1 VSEHPDN
8 GHGLRRREFLQRGAA
23 AGAALALPGFASQS
37 ALAAVGET
45 PKRGGKLIVGF
56 VGGGDKETLDPHLA
70 LADIDFAR
78 GLNLFDRL
86 THFMPDL
93 SVKPLLA
100 ESLEPNSKGTL
111 WQIKLRSGVT
121 WHDGKPFTADDVL
134 YTYRRIIGK
143 KLIGASRL
151 SSLDMAR
158 AKKVNDLTI
167 TLPLKSPFA
176 DLPAM
181 LAEVWLSIVQNGATK
196 FTNPVGTGP
205 FKFTSWSPS
214 RQSVFSK
221 NENYFAS
228 GKPYLDQLQ
237 MVSIEDNTARLN
249 ALLNGQIH
257 ALVNLDFVQAKAH
270 KNDKSLNL
278 IVAKAP
284 FTVPIYMR
292 LDREPFKDKR
302 VRQAL
307 RLVVDREQLVENV
320 LSGFGTVGNDLFGK
334 GTPNYASSLPQ
345 RPHDPE
351 KAKSLLKQAGHD
363 GLNLTLYTSSAA
375 PGMLESATA
384 FAQQAK
390 AANVNIK
397 LIKTPAD
404 TYYSGQYYL
413 KVAMGQTNY
422 QGIIPVTWADAL
434 RSDGPF
440 NETVWKRPSFDKGFA
455 KAEATVDP
463 AKRKQIFFD
472 LQKEQY
478 DEGGYIIWGFNNT
491 IDATNPKVKGVKPSN
506 YYYLGGVDFKSYW
519 LS

>member
-1 VSEHPDN
+1 MSDIHD
-8 GHGLRRREFLQRGAA
+8 GGGGFGRRELLQRGLV
-23 AGAALALPGFASQS
+23 AGAALSLPAF
-37 ALAAVGET
+37 LADGAGAAT
-45 PKRGGKLIVGF
+45 AAKRGGKLIAGF
-56 VGGGDKETLDPHLA
+56 VGGGDKETLDPHFA

-93 SVKPLLA
+93 SVQPLLA
-100 ESLEPNSKGTL
+100 ESLEPNSNGTV

-134 YTYRRIIGK
+134 YTYRRIITK

-151 SSLDMAR
+151 GALDLAR
-158 AKKVNDLTI
+158 AKKVNKTTI

-181 LAEVWLSIVQNGATK
+181 LAEVWLSIVQDGATK
-196 FTNPVGTGP
+196 FKPPIGTGP
-205 FKFTSWSPS
+205 FKFTSWSQS
-214 RQSVFSK
+214 RQSLFTK
-221 NENYFAS
+221 NENYFIS
-228 GKPYLDQLQ
+228 GKPYIDQLEL
-237 MVSIEDNTARLN
+237 VSISDNTARLN

-270 KNDKSLNL
+270 ANDKNLNL
-278 IVAKAP
+278 IIAKAP

-292 LDREPFKDKR
+292 SDRAPFKDNR

-307 RLVVDREQLVENV
+307 RLVVDREQMVQNV
-320 LSGFGTVGNDLFGK
+320 LSGFGSVGNDLFGK
-334 GTPNYASSLPQ
+334 GTPNYNTALPE
-345 RPHDPE
+345 RKHDPE
-351 KAKSLLKQAGHD
+351 KAKSLLKAAGHGN
-363 GLNLTLYTSSAA
+363 GLNLTLYTSTAA

-404 TYYSGQYYL
+404 TYYGGQYYL

-440 NETVWKRPSFDKGFA
+440 NETAWKRPAFDKGFA
-455 KAEATVDP
+455 RAEATVDP
-463 AKRKQIFFD
+463 AKRKQIYFD
-472 LQKEQY
+472 LQKELWDQ
-478 DEGGYIIWGFNNT
+478 GGYIIWGFNDT
-491 IDATNPKVKGVKPSN
+491 IDAVSPKVKGVKPSN
-506 YYYLGGVDFKSYW
+506 YYYLGGVDFKSFW
-519 LS
+519 LG

>member
-1 VSEHPDN
+1 MATGSGV
-8 GHGLRRREFLQRGAA
+8 EFLQRGAA

-37 ALAAVGET
+37 ALAAIGES

-70 LADIDFAR
+70 LADIDFGR

-86 THFMPDL
+86 TRFMPDL
-93 SVKPLLA
+93 SVQPLLA

-151 SSLDMAR
+151 SALDLAG

-167 TLPLKSPFA
+167 SLPLKSPFA

-196 FTNPVGTGP
+196 FTNPIGTGP

-214 RQSVFSK
+214 RQSLFSK
-221 NENYFAS
+221 NENYFVS
-228 GKPYLDQLQ
+228 GKPYLDQVQ

-249 ALLNGQIH
+249 ALLNGQID

-270 KNDKSLNL
+270 KDDKNLNL

-307 RLVVDREQLVENV
+307 RLVVDREQLVQNV

-334 GTPNYASSLPQ
+334 GTPNYASSIPQ
-345 RPHDPE
+345 RKHDPE
-351 KAKSLLKQAGHD
+351 RAKALLKQAGHD

-422 QGIIPVTWADAL
+422 QGIIPVTWADRTAQRRAVQRDGLEAAL
-434 RSDGPF
+434 VRQGLREGRGHGQP
-440 NETVWKRPSFDKGFA
+440 RQ
-455 KAEATVDP
+455 AEA
-463 AKRKQIFFD
+463 D
-472 LQKEQY
+472 LLRPPEGAVGRGRLHHLGLQQHDRRHQSEGQGRQAEQLLLPRWCRLQ
-478 DEGGYIIWGFNNT
+478 ELL
-491 IDATNPKVKGVKPSN
+491 AE
-506 YYYLGGVDFKSYW
+506 LGPGRH
-519 LS
+519 

>member
-1 VSEHPDN
+1 MSNQPEEP
-8 GHGLRRREFLQRGAA
+8 HGLRRREFLQRGVA

-37 ALAAVGET
+37 ALAAVSET

-70 LADIDFAR
+70 LADIDFGR

-100 ESLEPNSKGTL
+100 ESLEPNSKGTV

-134 YTYRRIIGK
+134 YTYRRIISK
-143 KLIGASRL
+143 KLVGASRL
-151 SSLDMAR
+151 SALDLAK
-158 AKKVNDLTI
+158 AKKVNNLTI
-167 TLPLKSPFA
+167 TLPLKSPFV

-181 LAEVWLSIVQNGATK
+181 LAEVWLSIIQNGATK

-214 RQSVFSK
+214 RQSLFTK
-221 NENYFAS
+221 NENYFVS
-228 GKPYLDQLQ
+228 GKPYIDQLQ

-292 LDREPFKDKR
+292 LDREPFKDNR

-307 RLVVDREQLVENV
+307 RLVVDRAAARRKRALR
-320 LSGFGTVGNDLFGK
+320 LRHRR
-334 GTPNYASSLPQ
+334 Q
-345 RPHDPE
+345 RP
-351 KAKSLLKQAGHD
+351 LRQGHAELRRARCHS
-363 GLNLTLYTSSAA
+363 GRTTRRRRSRCSRQR
-375 PGMLESATA
+375 ATTA
-384 FAQQAK
+384 S
-390 AANVNIK
+390 
-397 LIKTPAD
+397 T
-404 TYYSGQYYL
+404 
-413 KVAMGQTNY
+413 
-422 QGIIPVTWADAL
+422 
-434 RSDGPF
+434 
-440 NETVWKRPSFDKGFA
+440 
-455 KAEATVDP
+455 
-463 AKRKQIFFD
+463 
-472 LQKEQY
+472 
-478 DEGGYIIWGFNNT
+478 
-491 IDATNPKVKGVKPSN
+491 
-506 YYYLGGVDFKSYW
+506 
-519 LS
+519 